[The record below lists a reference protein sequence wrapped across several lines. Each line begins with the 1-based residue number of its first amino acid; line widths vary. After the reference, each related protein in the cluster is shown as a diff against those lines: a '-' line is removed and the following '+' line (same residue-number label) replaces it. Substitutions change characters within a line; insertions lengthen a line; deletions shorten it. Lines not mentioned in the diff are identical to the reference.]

1 MERDQRKRKAEKK
14 SAKAKS
20 MKIVE
25 AIKVSISSLVP
36 TSLFHAYLPHA
47 TLCVCVCGRKDNNT
61 ALKLWYFLTA
71 VDSGRTITQQT
82 MHYHTAAV

>member
-1 MERDQRKRKAEKK
+1 MERDQRKRKAEEK

-47 TLCVCVCGRKDNNT
+47 TLCVCVCVAERIT
-61 ALKLWYFLTA
+61 TPHSS
-71 VDSGRTITQQT
+71 SGIS
-82 MHYHTAAV
+82 